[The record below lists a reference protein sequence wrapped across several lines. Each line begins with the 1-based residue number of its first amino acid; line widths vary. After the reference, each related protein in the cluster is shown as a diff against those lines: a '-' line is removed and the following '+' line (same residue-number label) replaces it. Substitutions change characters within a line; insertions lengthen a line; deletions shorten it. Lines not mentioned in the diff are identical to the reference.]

1 MIDRIVVPLD
11 GSLTAEGILPQV
23 RRLAR
28 KTGAEILLVQAVP
41 VAGVDGGESVF
52 HAAVSAAHEYL
63 AGVKERL
70 DQSGFR
76 ARMIVRAG
84 GAAETVLGVLA
95 ETRANLLALATHG
108 RTGAQR
114 LILGSVAER
123 ILRST
128 PVPVLA
134 LRPFWSY
141 DLLPEGGVEAQPVR
155 TILVPVGSGT
165 LSLCVLPHAV
175 EWAHLFGARV
185 VVLHAQAPGTE
196 ISDTVVG
203 DVAAR
208 FRLEGIETTALF
220 EKGNPVDAILS
231 ACRSEAVDLAVLST
245 HGRSG
250 LSRLVLGSVT
260 EEVLRQARLPVVV
273 VRGDPAAKLAWKAG
287 ALDTRQGRE
296 PATSPD
302 R

>member
-11 GSLTAEGILPQV
+11 GSLTAEGILPHV

-28 KTGAEILLVQAVP
+28 KTNAELLLVQAVP

-52 HAAVSAAHEYL
+52 HAAVTSAQEYL

-70 DQSGFR
+70 DASGFR
-76 ARMIVRAG
+76 TRMVVRAG

-108 RTGAQR
+108 RTGTQR

-134 LRPFWSY
+134 VRPFWSY
-141 DLLPEGGVEAQPVR
+141 ELLPEGGIEAQPVR
-155 TILVPVGSGT
+155 TILVPVGSGG

-175 EWAHLFGARV
+175 ELAHLFGARV
-185 VVLHAQAPGTE
+185 VILHAQAPGAE
-196 ISDTVVG
+196 VSGTVVG
-203 DVAAR
+203 DVASR

-231 ACRSEAVDLAVLST
+231 ACRSQDADLAVLST
-245 HGRSG
+245 HGRGG

-260 EEVLRQARLPVVV
+260 EEVLRQVRLPLVV
-273 VRGDPAAKLAWKAG
+273 VRGDPAAKLAWKAN
-287 ALDTRQGRE
+287 ALDTRKQAD
-296 PATSPD
+296 PSPD